1 MVTVCA
7 RPTGFSSADPAPAT
21 DETGARLPGALD
33 DYASLH
39 AEDAA
44 GLGL

>member
-1 MVTVCA
+1 MPITM
-7 RPTGFSSADPAPAT
+7 PLLPPDDDSAGHDDLAT
-21 DETGARLPGALD
+21 RLPDSLD